1 MLGFPVAAAI
11 AATVSRS
18 LFPLGVIAVFLGL
31 MLLFLFSIFN
41 EVYYDDNHIYV
52 KKFYNKQFEKF
63 ALEEIDEIDKKL
75 IGPDII
81 IINGNCYFFT
91 VKTWL
96 KFKKD
101 LLAYIRK

>member
-1 MLGFPVAAAI
+1 MLGFPIAAAI
-11 AATVSRS
+11 AAIVSRA
-18 LFPLGVIAVFLGL
+18 LFPLGVIAIFLGL

-41 EVYYDDNHIYV
+41 EVYYDYNYIYI

-81 IINGNCYFFT
+81 VINGNSYFFI